1 MQNEHSK
8 HDLSRRTFMTGA
20 AMGVAAMGMAAA
32 GTALADEAA
41 TSGDYTYAD
50 TVKWDAEYDVV
61 VLGIGFSGLISAME
75 AADNGASVLICEK
88 MDEGKSGG
96 NSKVCGQMF
105 AYADNDVD
113 AATQYYTALAAGRQ
127 YPDGML
133 DVIVNGVAGMAETLS
148 DKFGMNRDD
157 FMDCSNV
164 PMLDVMSPE
173 YPEFPGADKIT
184 LNATHQGV
192 SDSYLYQ
199 SMKTRLANNYADKV
213 DVWFNTPGTKLI
225 QDPQSKAVIGV
236 TVSRNGED
244 RNVRALNG
252 VCVCTG
258 GFEDDAE
265 MVQNYLGV
273 INYAPIGGLYN
284 TGDGIKM
291 CLEAGARLWHMHAYE
306 GGFGMNGCGYNTP
319 EGVNAAQISVLTQ
332 NSVNTG
338 ATIIVGDW
346 GRRYQDESFACR
358 HGHMPDGNGIWENP
372 AYPEHSWVIWDKTQ
386 MDAINADELLNGDY
400 VDTIVECAT
409 IEDAAATIGCE
420 ADVLSTTID
429 NFNSFAANGVDYEWD
444 RPADTMRAFDGA
456 SYYVM
461 PLKNL
466 ILNTQGGPERNPQG
480 QIVGVDG
487 EPIPH
492 LYSAGEMGGITA
504 CMYQGG
510 TNVAECFIFG
520 QIAGKSAAEAKDPL
534 PAYQVAEP
542 VESTPAHLG
551 DETDLTSDAAVPAD
565 DGSSADDVPAAEAGA
580 ELTGTGKGIGG
591 NVPVTVTLDDN
602 GAIATVTVGD
612 NSETAGIG
620 SKAIE
625 QLPEQFV
632 GLSTADEIDAVDGVS
647 GATITSNAI
656 KDAIKQAMGL

>member
-1 MQNEHSK
+1 
-8 HDLSRRTFMTGA
+8 MTGAALGVA
-20 AMGVAAMGMAAA
+20 AMGVAAAN
-32 GTALADEAA
+32 TAFADEAKA
-41 TSGDYTYAD
+41 AGDYTFAD

-61 VLGIGFSGLISAME
+61 VLGIGFSGLVSAME

-88 MDEGKSGG
+88 CDEGHSGG

-133 DVIVNGVAGMAETLS
+133 DVIVNGVATMAETLS
-148 DKFGMNRDD
+148 DKFGMNRDE
-157 FMDCSNV
+157 FMNCTGI
-164 PMLDVMSPE
+164 PMLGVMSPE

-199 SMKTRLANNYADKV
+199 SMKSRLADNYSDKV
-213 DVWFNTPGTKLI
+213 DVWFNTPGVSLI

-236 TVSRNGED
+236 KVSRNGED

-291 CLEAGARLWHMHAYE
+291 CMDAGARLWHMHAYE
-306 GGFGMNGCGYNTP
+306 GGFGMNGCGYDTP
-319 EGVNAAQISVLTQ
+319 EGMNAAQVAVLVQ
-332 NSVNTG
+332 NALNTG

-372 AYPEHSWVIWDKTQ
+372 AFPQHSWVIWDKTQ
-386 MDAINADELLNGDY
+386 MDAINEGDGLINSDY
-400 VDTIVECAT
+400 ADTITECAT
-409 IEDAAATIGCE
+409 IDDAAAVIGCS
-420 ADVLSTTID
+420 ADDLAKTID
-429 NFNSFAANGVDYEWD
+429 DFNTFATNGVDYEWD

-456 SYYVM
+456 AYYVM
-461 PLKNL
+461 PLKAL
-466 ILNTQGGPERNPQG
+466 LLNTQGGPERNPDA

-487 EPIPH
+487 NPIPH

-520 QIAGKSAAEAKDPL
+520 QVAGKNAAAAKDPL
-534 PAYQVAEP
+534 PAYAAAEP
-542 VESTPAHLG
+542 VESTPKHLG
-551 DETDLTSDAAVPAD
+551 DESDLGGAAAPAD
-565 DGSSADDVPAAEAGA
+565 DAAEKPAEGDGAAAGS

-591 NVPVTVTLDDN
+591 DVPVTVTLDAD
-602 GAIATVTVGD
+602 GKIASVTVGD
-612 NSETAGIG
+612 NAETAGIG

-632 GLSTADEIDAVDGVS
+632 GLSTAEEIDAVDGVS

-656 KDAIKQAMGL
+656 KDAIKQALGL

>member
-1 MQNEHSK
+1 
-8 HDLSRRTFMTGA
+8 
-20 AMGVAAMGMAAA
+20 
-32 GTALADEAA
+32 
-41 TSGDYTYAD
+41 
-50 TVKWDAEYDVV
+50 
-61 VLGIGFSGLISAME
+61 
-75 AADNGASVLICEK
+75 
-88 MDEGKSGG
+88 
-96 NSKVCGQMF
+96 
-105 AYADNDVD
+105 
-113 AATQYYTALAAGRQ
+113 
-127 YPDGML
+127 
-133 DVIVNGVAGMAETLS
+133 
-148 DKFGMNRDD
+148 MNRDE
-157 FMDCSNV
+157 FMNCTGI
-164 PMLDVMSPE
+164 PMLGVMSPE

-199 SMKTRLANNYADKV
+199 SMKSRLADNYSDKV
-213 DVWFNTPGTKLI
+213 DVWFNTPGVSLI

-236 TVSRNGED
+236 KVSRNGED

-291 CLEAGARLWHMHAYE
+291 CMDAGARLWHMHAYE
-306 GGFGMNGCGYNTP
+306 GGFGMNGCGYDTP
-319 EGVNAAQISVLTQ
+319 EGMNAAQVAVLVQ
-332 NSVNTG
+332 NALNTG

-372 AYPEHSWVIWDKTQ
+372 AFPQHSWVIWDKTQ
-386 MDAINADELLNGDY
+386 MDAINEGDGLINSDY
-400 VDTIVECAT
+400 ADTITECAT
-409 IEDAAATIGCE
+409 IDDAAAVIGCS
-420 ADVLSTTID
+420 ADDLAKTID
-429 NFNSFAANGVDYEWD
+429 DFNTFATNGVDYEWD

-456 SYYVM
+456 AYDAAAVIGCSADDLAKTIDDFNTFATNGVDYEWDRPADTMRAFDGAAYYVM
-461 PLKNL
+461 PLKAL
-466 ILNTQGGPERNPQG
+466 LLNTQGGPERNPDA

-487 EPIPH
+487 NPIPH

-520 QIAGKSAAEAKDPL
+520 QVAGKNAAAAKDPL
-534 PAYQVAEP
+534 PAYAVAEP
-542 VESTPAHLG
+542 VESTPKHLG
-551 DETDLTSDAAVPAD
+551 DESDLGGAAAPAD
-565 DGSSADDVPAAEAGA
+565 DAAEKPAEGDGAAAGS

-591 NVPVTVTLDDN
+591 DVPVTVTLDAD
-602 GAIATVTVGD
+602 GKIASVTVGD
-612 NSETAGIG
+612 NAETAGIG

-632 GLSTADEIDAVDGVS
+632 GLSTAEEIDAVDGVS

-656 KDAIKQAMGL
+656 KDAIKQALGL